1 MKGTY
6 RVISLEDISVSSLG
20 GKYQYFP
27 PNELYFPLIFTSK
40 NLKHGTYRLF
50 SANPYLGSLT

>member
-6 RVISLEDISVSSLG
+6 RVVSLEDITVSSLG
-20 GKYQYFP
+20 GIFP
-27 PNELYFPLIFTSK
+27 PNELLFPSDIYLQMA